1 MKKTIKN
8 AAIGLF
14 TLLAV
19 TTGFTA
25 SAGDT
30 TTGGAEL
37 KIAGQLNNQPEFQLN
52 LNNTANQRFIIIVKD
67 EYGTV
72 LHEEIVYGT
81 NITRKFQFN
90 KELEGIDVR
99 FEIRDVKGSKTEVF
113 NVKNSSKVVSESAIV
128 KS

>member
-37 KIAGQLNNQPEFQLN
+37 KIAGQLNNQPVFQLN

>member
-1 MKKTIKN
+1 MKKTMKN

-30 TTGGAEL
+30 TTGGVEL
-37 KIAGQLNNQPEFQLN
+37 KIAGQLNNQPVFQLS
-52 LNNTANQRFIIIVKD
+52 LNNTANQRFIIVVKD
-67 EYGTV
+67 EFGTV

-90 KELEGIDVR
+90 KELDGVDVR
-99 FEIRDVKGSKTEVF
+99 FEIRDVKSSKTEVF
-113 NVKNSSKVVSESAIV
+113 NVKNSSTIVTESAIV

>member
-37 KIAGQLNNQPEFQLN
+37 KIAGQLNNQPVFQLN
-52 LNNTANQRFIIIVKD
+52 LNNTANQRFIIVVKD
-67 EYGTV
+67 EFGTV

-113 NVKNSSKVVSESAIV
+113 NVKNSTKVVSESAIV

>member
-1 MKKTIKN
+1 MI
-8 AAIGLF
+8 IYGY
-14 TLLAV
+14 
-19 TTGFTA
+19 
-25 SAGDT
+25 
-30 TTGGAEL
+30 
-37 KIAGQLNNQPEFQLN
+37 QLN
-52 LNNTANQRFIIIVKD
+52 LNNTANQRFIIVVKD
-67 EYGTV
+67 EFGTV

-99 FEIRDVKGSKTEVF
+99 FEIRDMKGSKTEVF

>member
-37 KIAGQLNNQPEFQLN
+37 KIAGQLNNQPVFQLN
-52 LNNTANQRFIIIVKD
+52 LNNTANQRFIIVVKD
-67 EYGTV
+67 EFGTV

>member
-1 MKKTIKN
+1 MKKTMKN

-30 TTGGAEL
+30 TTGGVEL
-37 KIAGQLNNQPEFQLN
+37 KIAGQLNNQPVFQLS
-52 LNNTANQRFIIIVKD
+52 LNNTANQRFIIVVKD
-67 EYGTV
+67 EFGTV

-90 KELEGIDVR
+90 KELDGVDVR
-99 FEIRDVKGSKTEVF
+99 FEIRDVKSSKTEVF
-113 NVKNSSKVVSESAIV
+113 NVKNSSTIVTESAIV
-128 KS
+128 KN

>member
-1 MKKTIKN
+1 MKQTMKN

-30 TTGGAEL
+30 TEAAEL
-37 KIAGQLNNQPEFQLN
+37 KIAGQLNNQPVFQLD
-52 LNNTANQRFIIIVKD
+52 LNNATTQRFIIVVKD

-81 NITRKFQFN
+81 NISRKFQLN
-90 KELEGIDVR
+90 SELQGIDVR
-99 FEIRDVKGSKTEVF
+99 FEIRNVRSSKTAVF
-113 NVKNSSKVVSESAIV
+113 NVKNNTKVIAEASIV

>member
-1 MKKTIKN
+1 MKKTMKS

-37 KIAGQLNNQPEFQLN
+37 KIAGQLNNQPVFQLN
-52 LNNTANQRFIIIVKD
+52 QPAF
-67 EYGTV
+67 
-72 LHEEIVYGT
+72 HHH
-81 NITRKFQFN
+81 RK
-90 KELEGIDVR
+90 R
-99 FEIRDVKGSKTEVF
+99 
-113 NVKNSSKVVSESAIV
+113 
-128 KS
+128 

>member
-25 SAGDT
+25 SAGDV

-37 KIAGQLNNQPEFQLN
+37 KIAGQLNNQPVFQLS
-52 LNNTANQRFIIIVKD
+52 LNNTANQRFIIVVKD
-67 EYGTV
+67 EFGTV

-81 NITRKFQFN
+81 NIKRRFQFN
-90 KELEGIDVR
+90 KELEGV
-99 FEIRDVKGSKTEVF
+99 
-113 NVKNSSKVVSESAIV
+113 
-128 KS
+128 

>member
-1 MKKTIKN
+1 MKKTMKN

-37 KIAGQLNNQPEFQLN
+37 KIAGQLNNQPVFQLN

-90 KELEGIDVR
+90 RELEGIDVR
-99 FEIRDVKGSKTEVF
+99 FEIRDVKSSKTEVF
-113 NVKNSSKVVSESAIV
+113 NVKNSTKVVSESAIV